1 MGRMLVGS
9 EGLRDWADECS
20 VNGGDGERLL
30 SKRFLN
36 VLTEGSRELF
46 PELHNPH
53 LMLSYLVAPEQR
65 GDAQRS
71 HYHSG
76 QTTWSVM
83 LPSLNLGA

>member
-1 MGRMLVGS
+1 MGGVQVGS
-9 EGLRDWADECS
+9 GGLRDWADECS

-30 SKRFLN
+30 SKLFLK
-36 VLTEGSRELF
+36 VVTEGSRELF
-46 PELHNPH
+46 PVYHEAHR
-53 LMLSYLVAPEQR
+53 MLSYLVAPEQR